1 MSEIKYYVPHV
12 IGELKVNSAIVQ
24 DKDDKET
31 SYMTLFEIEGDGFL
45 MDIGYV
51 HITFNDN
58 KASQI
63 ESVLRPVLFRDKSVE
78 LQINFIHCLNHI
90 NVLMLELVSEY
101 NRQRFDSEYESMD
114 CYKKTSANN

>member
-51 HITFNDN
+51 HITFNGDISS
-58 KASQI
+58 KI

-78 LQINFIHCLNHI
+78 LQINFMHCLNYI
-90 NVLMLELVSEY
+90 NELMLELVSEY
-101 NRQRFDSEYESMD
+101 DSQRFDSEYELMD
-114 CYKKTSANN
+114 CYKKTPIND

>member
-51 HITFNDN
+51 HITFNGDTSS
-58 KASQI
+58 KI

-78 LQINFIHCLNHI
+78 LQINFMHCLNYI
-90 NVLMLELVSEY
+90 NELMLELVSEY
-101 NRQRFDSEYESMD
+101 DSQRFDSEYELMD
-114 CYKKTSANN
+114 CYKKTPIND